1 MTDAAEHPSHF
12 TAVPELLPV
21 FQRRQPVAAP
31 ELLHEVA
38 GLVVAD
44 RFADFADREVG
55 ADDQV
60 FGQKEPML
68 GDVFHRG
75 CLSVLLEQCR
85 AAVFVD

>member
-55 ADDQV
+55 ADDQI
-60 FGQKEPML
+60 FGQKPGFPPTHNYAGGVMP
-68 GDVFHRG
+68 
-75 CLSVLLEQCR
+75 S
-85 AAVFVD
+85 AS